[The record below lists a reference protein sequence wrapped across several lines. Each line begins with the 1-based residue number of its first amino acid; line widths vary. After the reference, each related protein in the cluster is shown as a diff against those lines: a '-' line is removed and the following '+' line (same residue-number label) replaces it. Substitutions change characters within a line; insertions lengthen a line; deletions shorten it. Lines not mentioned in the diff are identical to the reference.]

1 MGEWERLFGS
11 DRAVPD
17 YRGFVAL
24 TSLVG
29 LIWVLGLLPS
39 WPGLV
44 LEAGLPPFGLA
55 ASLMVLLARGPTWEL
70 FVLGLGCTVLVRSVL
85 LALMMGSLEHLR
97 VALRF
102 ELVALLPMGL
112 GAELVV
118 AGRELQYAPLWWVGF
133 GVIVLF
139 GLCLAEVPWQ
149 IAGSSAR
156 DALRRSGSWFSKDRG
171 EPRVSQ
177 AIGAVLREGMRW
189 PTVGVYLL
197 VLTFMSDLAG
207 LGRATGRDVSL
218 AAALVGAGAL
228 GYLGARRLSQE
239 GSFVVPW
246 RALGVTVF
254 LGASIGLVL
263 APTGALSGKSRPDG
277 LHPRHGTLF
286 LVPGEGTKTGYGSVF
301 EIDPA
306 WLGFSCS
313 QVRYFSYAGQGSGAS
328 KGRAWCPIASGKP
341 YGPADT
347 ERRLSVL
354 VATFQ
359 HQIAGLEAPVTV
371 LAHSFGGWVAWD
383 AIHRLPPGSV
393 ANFVW
398 LAPVDAPIGYPAPGS
413 KSQGGLVGFSGAQ
426 GILALGRAIGF
437 TPFKANEP
445 LAVQL
450 AGDPSTERG
459 LEALRRV
466 KGTRV
471 LLVPALL
478 DLPLLVG
485 KGGWSLGLSGV
496 VGSCPVVN
504 THSGVLTSSVVMA
517 LVNGFLDHHP
527 AGGCAFWRSAP
538 HGLGA
543 VWTPPPPRE
552 PRGG

>member
-1 MGEWERLFGS
+1 VRERERLFGS
-11 DRAVPD
+11 ERAVPD
-17 YRGFVAL
+17 YWGFLA
-24 TSLVG
+24 LVG
-29 LIWVLGLLPS
+29 SVGVVWLAGLLPS

-44 LEAGLPPFGLA
+44 LEAALPPFGLA
-55 ASLMVLLARGPTWEL
+55 ASVMVLLARSSTWEL
-70 FVLGLGCTVLVRSVL
+70 FVLGLGCAVLLRSVL
-85 LALMMGSLEHLR
+85 LALMMGSLDHLR

-102 ELVALLPMGL
+102 ELVALAPMGL

-139 GLCLAEVPWQ
+139 GLCLAGVPWR
-149 IAGSSAR
+149 IASSSSR
-156 DALRRSGSWFSKDRG
+156 GGLQRPGSWFSGDRG
-171 EPRVSQ
+171 EPSVLEATR
-177 AIGAVLREGMRW
+177 AVLHEGMRW
-189 PTVGVYLL
+189 PTVAGYLL
-197 VLTFMSDLAG
+197 LLTLMSDLAG
-207 LGRATGRDVSL
+207 MGKATGRDVSL
-218 AAALVGAGAL
+218 AAALVGVGAL
-228 GYLGARRLSQE
+228 SYLASRRLARE
-239 GSFVVPW
+239 GGFVLPW
-246 RALGVTVF
+246 RALGVTMA
-254 LGASIGLVL
+254 LGTAVGLLL
-263 APTGALSGKSRPDG
+263 APTGALSGTSRPKG
-277 LHPRHGTLF
+277 LHHRHGTLF
-286 LVPGEGTKTGYGSVF
+286 LVPGEGTRTGYGSVF
-301 EIDPA
+301 KIDPA

-313 QVRYFSYAGQGSGAS
+313 QVTYFSYAGQGSGARR
-328 KGRAWCPIASGKP
+328 GRAWCPITSGKP

-354 VATFQ
+354 VATFEN
-359 HQIAGLEAPVTV
+359 QISGLEAPVTV

-383 AIHRLPPGSV
+383 AIHHLPPGTV
-393 ANFVW
+393 ANFIW
-398 LAPVDAPIGYPAPGS
+398 LAPVDAPMGYPAPGS
-413 KSQGGLVGFSGAQ
+413 GRQGGVVGFSGAE

-437 TPFKANEP
+437 TPFRASEP

-459 LEALRRV
+459 LEALAGL

-496 VGSCPVVN
+496 AGSCPVVN
-504 THSGVLTSSVVMA
+504 THSGVLTSSGVMA

-527 AGGCAFWRSAP
+527 TGGCPLWRSAP

-543 VWTPPPPRE
+543 VWAPPPPGE
-552 PRGG
+552 P